1 MQSLSLECDKD
12 LQLVSNQENVAT
24 VTHLIMCTLLYK
36 SVVPVL
42 LESLSISRS
51 QKQADMNTATKIIL
65 PTALMSL
72 ETEPSPGKPF
82 HENAAQP
89 MKP

>member
-1 MQSLSLECDKD
+1 M
-12 LQLVSNQENVAT
+12 
-24 VTHLIMCTLLYK
+24 

-42 LESLSISRS
+42 LESSSISRS

-65 PTALMSL
+65 PTAWMSL